1 MIKLVPGGF
10 AEADGVLRP
19 GDKVVAVDGERLHAR
34 PSCASSARS
43 ADASLLGATRARRR
57 CRCYCCRRADGRRAG
72 CRAGAAAHR
81 ARASGGRR
89 RAARRAAA
97 EAEAEAGGRRA
108 ADAAGRCTADDT
120 GRRCARRRA
129 GRRGLGAASGS
140 NADEGGAGGAA
151 AARPAVEARASAG
164 SGGGRRASAAGA
176 AAGGRAERSG
186 GAAEDWLLQKALEVS
201 MLLRTRVA
209 SADALAASIVAAAR
223 LRAFMRETHDLAAE
237 LRVERDAVF
246 QSLLGQLADGKSF
259 DSQGFDGAV
268 PMHQAKVLDRSE
280 RLREFDASLKAHV
293 GGGRLPTLVGCA
305 DELRKVLRVKVEDG
319 NDLLMADQTLDEL
332 NTFYQRLQ
340 AHAAET
346 GEEVWP
352 LYQRLL

>member
-1 MIKLVPGGF
+1 MS
-10 AEADGVLRP
+10 D
-19 GDKVVAVDGERLHAR
+19 
-34 PSCASSARS
+34 ASSAEMPPPPPKRRS
-43 ADASLLGATRARRR
+43 SDRM
-57 CRCYCCRRADGRRAG
+57 
-72 CRAGAAAHR
+72 
-81 ARASGGRR
+81 
-89 RAARRAAA
+89 RAAA
-97 EAEAEAGGRRA
+97 
-108 ADAAGRCTADDT
+108 
-120 GRRCARRRA
+120 
-129 GRRGLGAASGS
+129 
-140 NADEGGAGGAA
+140 AA
-151 AARPAVEARASAG
+151 AAPPPPAPPP
-164 SGGGRRASAAGA
+164 A
-176 AAGGRAERSG
+176 AAPSGSG

-237 LRVERDAVF
+237 LGVERDAVF

>member
-1 MIKLVPGGF
+1 
-10 AEADGVLRP
+10 
-19 GDKVVAVDGERLHAR
+19 
-34 PSCASSARS
+34 
-43 ADASLLGATRARRR
+43 
-57 CRCYCCRRADGRRAG
+57 
-72 CRAGAAAHR
+72 
-81 ARASGGRR
+81 
-89 RAARRAAA
+89 
-97 EAEAEAGGRRA
+97 
-108 ADAAGRCTADDT
+108 
-120 GRRCARRRA
+120 
-129 GRRGLGAASGS
+129 
-140 NADEGGAGGAA
+140 
-151 AARPAVEARASAG
+151 
-164 SGGGRRASAAGA
+164 
-176 AAGGRAERSG
+176 
-186 GAAEDWLLQKALEVS
+186 
-201 MLLRTRVA
+201 
-209 SADALAASIVAAAR
+209 
-223 LRAFMRETHDLAAE
+223 MRETHDLAAE